1 MPLLCRFFGSLLLCL
16 TGMGAA
22 ASPDIILILADDLG
36 YGDLGRHGNPVLKT
50 PNLDAFH
57 DQSVRFTDFCVS
69 PSCSPTR
76 ASLLTGRDHL
86 RVGVTHTVTPREH
99 LSREAVLLPQ
109 VLKSAGYESCIIGK
123 WHLGDGPG
131 YNPQDRGF
139 DLNITSQK
147 GGTAHF
153 NPVIGRNGVWEK
165 QPRQGYREDI
175 YFDEAMTFIR
185 ERRVDSAG
193 ARKPYFLYLATYS
206 PHAPLAAPPEFIA
219 PYKGRVDD
227 KTAAFMGMAANL
239 DWNVGRLISFLKQ
252 QSLDQ
257 DTLVIFM
264 SDNGGTYG
272 IDVHNAGMRGCKCT
286 VWPGG
291 TRAVSLWRWPARWQP
306 QEVGALT
313 AHLDVLP
320 TLAELAEARVP
331 DALKP
336 KLEGRSLKGL
346 LETGRDDWFAQR
358 MVFQH
363 VTRWPGG
370 MAAAHREVLG
380 AVRWQQYLL
389 VRNRPCDDPDGMC
402 RADKQNRCNS
412 LRRVINGQNN
422 DIYTRNALFHWGSTP
437 GRGWALY
444 DIRTDPGC
452 HADLAEVRAPVVQ
465 KLLPA
470 YLKWWDSAYPEM
482 LSAGGDAALKPS
494 MRPGV
499 EAENR

>member
-1 MPLLCRFFGSLLLCL
+1 MPLLCRILGSLLLGL
-16 TGMGAA
+16 AGVDAA

-69 PSCSPTR
+69 SSCSPTR

-86 RVGVTHTVTPREH
+86 RVGVTHTVIPREH

-109 VLKSAGYESCIIGK
+109 MLKSADYETCIIGK

-131 YNPQDRGF
+131 HNPQDRGF
-139 DLNITSQK
+139 DLNITSQQ
-147 GGTAHF
+147 GGTTHF

-165 QPRQGYREDI
+165 QPRKGYREDI
-175 YFDEAMTFIR
+175 YFDEAMKYIR
-185 ERRVDSAG
+185 DRRVDTSQP
-193 ARKPYFLYLATYS
+193 RKPYFLYLATYS

-219 PYKGRVDD
+219 PYKNRVDD
-227 KTAAFMGMAANL
+227 KTAAFMGMVANL
-239 DWNVGRLISFLKQ
+239 DWNVGRLMGFLKQ

-257 DTLVIFM
+257 ETLVIFM

-306 QEVGALT
+306 REVGALT

-320 TLAELAEARVP
+320 TLAELAKAPVP
-331 DALKP
+331 EKLKP
-336 KLEGRSLKGL
+336 RLEGRSLTGL

-370 MAAAHREVLG
+370 MAAAHKEVQG
-380 AVRWQQYLL
+380 AVRWQQHLL
-389 VRNRPCDDPDGMC
+389 VRNRPCDDPDGLC

-412 LRRVINGQNN
+412 LRRVINGLNS
-422 DIYTRNALFHWGSTP
+422 DIYTHNALFHWGATP
-437 GRGWALY
+437 GKGWALY

-470 YLKWWDSAYPEM
+470 YLKWWDSVYPEM
-482 LSAGGDAALKPS
+482 LSAGGDAALMPS
-494 MRPGV
+494 RRPGTGT
-499 EAENR
+499 ENP